1 MAELGFPV
9 LPLLALGEADFPTPP
24 PALFAAAAAALDAKR
39 AEDAAAAEAVAGA
52 APVADPASA
61 AGAAADS
68 GAAGDGGP
76 DVGRGGAL
84 PDAAGLG
91 PRASRA
97 ADDASDPGSAAAR
110 TAGVAS
116 SSGRGAGAAAGD
128 PSSSGS
134 PQAGAAGGAPPRAA
148 KQGWATR
155 GEAWTFPPAELPAG
169 AADPSTYPGVA
180 VPPPELP
187 PPAWE
192 PVPGLGPELWAGEP
206 WVARLRAWLDAQALG
221 PEARLV
227 VRPRHGGGA
236 GALVA
241 TGLVQAGTM
250 AHAIVAAVQP
260 AARPV
265 PPVSRVSQSHWP
277 GFCSV

>member
-9 LPLLALGEADFPTPP
+9 LPLLALGVADFPTPP

-39 AEDAAAAEAVAGA
+39 AQDAAAEQVAAAEAAAGPDPA
-52 APVADPASA
+52 ADAASA
-61 AGAAADS
+61 AGGGGADE
-68 GAAGDGGP
+68 
-76 DVGRGGAL
+76 GRGGAL
-84 PDAAGLG
+84 PDISGLG
-91 PRASRA
+91 LREGRA
-97 ADDASDPGSAAAR
+97 ADVASDPGSAAAR

-134 PQAGAAGGAPPRAA
+134 PQAAAAEGSPTRSA

-155 GEAWTFPPAELPAG
+155 GEAWTFPPADLPAG

-180 VPPPELP
+180 VPPPEPP

-192 PVPGLGPELWAGEP
+192 PVPGLGAELWAGEP
-206 WVARLRAWLDAQALG
+206 WVARLRAWLDGQALG

-265 PPVSRVSQSHWP
+265 PPLSRMHQSHWP